1 MSYCGGEIVQ
11 SDTALA
17 VVPLAT
23 SIGRLARWHTAVG
36 MQREVTV
43 LLDGPLGRRV
53 LVDLDSTPA
62 EVLCAGD

>member
-1 MSYCGGEIVQ
+1 MSYSGGEIVQ

-17 VVPLAT
+17 IVPLAT

-43 LLDGPLGRRV
+43 RLDRLLGGRV

-62 EVLCAGD
+62 EVLSDG